1 MTYISFSCYQILWNG
16 KIFVSLQNKMEKI
29 RTNILLICMAGLV
42 LGCSGGAY
50 RQALDRAECQNTAF
64 DSITG
69 IDSIQMATDY
79 LDRYGTANEQ
89 VRAYYLL
96 GCAYRDAAEAPKAL
110 EAYHDAAEHAD
121 TTRSDC
127 DYGLLMRLHA
137 QTAELFYQ
145 QLLPY
150 EMMAELDA
158 QYRYALRAGNDKAAV
173 NAIERRANAYYLLD
187 KPDSIIP
194 IRMRAS
200 AMYESL
206 GLTEEAAQA
215 LGPVID
221 LLTDR
226 NDTAEARRCIARY
239 ESSTNAFSDGEP
251 IPRKAIHYFSKG
263 KYYLAI
269 GKTDSAQIL
278 FRRLLLPERT
288 DGQKEAGYH
297 GLYLLYRQ
305 VGQKDSMAK
314 YADLCYQQNIH
325 HLATTNSDNLRNMQS
340 LYNYSR
346 SQQLAQQLT
355 AKAHRQAMT
364 LYVIAALTVVLILII
379 VVLWQYYRKKRH
391 TLLSQ
396 YGQEQANLQK
406 TLNELNKL
414 REVVEVKDS
423 RIDELVEEKESD
435 VRTHQEQ
442 IRQLEEKLK
451 IRRSMDVD
459 EQLMSSSV
467 YRHFKDAALNP
478 KVQISKRDWQDLQN
492 LIDEVIPGFYARMN
506 GQKQSLTLSDYQI
519 CMLVRL
525 FFPPKEISNLTEN
538 SPSCISMKRA
548 RLLQKIFNIDGS
560 PDAFDKLVRQ
570 IA

>member
-1 MTYISFSCYQILWNG
+1 M
-16 KIFVSLQNKMEKI
+16 KRI
-29 RTNILLICMAGLV
+29 RTIILQISGAVLL
-42 LGCSGGAY
+42 LGCSGGPY
-50 RQALDRAECQNTAF
+50 RQTLDRAERQNAAF

-69 IDSIQMATDY
+69 IDSIQMAAAY
-79 LDRYGTANEQ
+79 LDRHGTANEQ

-110 EAYHDAAEHAD
+110 EAYHDAAECAD

-137 QTAELFYQ
+137 QMAELFYQ

-150 EMMAELDA
+150 EMMDELDA
-158 QYRYALRAGNDKAAV
+158 QHRYALRAGDDKAAV
-173 NAIERRANAYYLLD
+173 NAVERRANAYYLLN
-187 KPDSIIP
+187 KPDSIIS
-194 IRMRAS
+194 IRMKAS

-206 GLTEEAAQA
+206 GLAEEAALA

-226 NDTAEARRCIARY
+226 GDTAEARRCITRY
-239 ESSTNAFSDGEP
+239 ESASNIFANGEP

-263 KYYLAI
+263 KYDLAV

-288 DGQKEAGYH
+288 TGQKEAGYR
-297 GLYLLYRQ
+297 GLYLLYQ
-305 VGQKDSMAK
+305 QTGQKDSMAK
-314 YADLCYQQNIH
+314 YADLCYQQSIQQ
-325 HLATTNSDNLRNMQS
+325 LATTNSDNLRHMQS

-346 SQQLAQQLT
+346 SQMLAQQLT
-355 AKAHRQAMT
+355 AKAHRQMLT
-364 LYVIAALTVVLILII
+364 LYAVIALTVILLMII
-379 VVLWQYYRKKRH
+379 VVLWQYYHRKRRAW
-391 TLLSQ
+391 LVQ
-396 YGQEQANLQK
+396 YNQEQANLQK

-423 RIDELVEEKESD
+423 RIDELVEEKVFE
-435 VRTHQEQ
+435 VHTHQEQ

-451 IRRSMDVD
+451 IRHSKNVN
-459 EQLMSSSV
+459 EQLMSSPV

-478 KVQISKRDWQDLQN
+478 KARISGRDWQDLQD

-506 GQKQSLTLSDYQI
+506 SQKQSLTLADYQI

-525 FFPPKEISNLTEN
+525 FFSPKEISNLTGN
-538 SPSCISMKRA
+538 SPQGVSMKRL
-548 RLLQKIFNIDGS
+548 RLLKKVFNINGS
-560 PDAFDKLVRQ
+560 AETFDKLVQQ
-570 IA
+570 IP